1 MIAMKYLSVK
11 LTRNEIVV
19 GWIYYCIQLLVLPS
33 IIVFVNLLVGSPLS
47 ETLCN
52 VLYFCINFLVV
63 AVVFR
68 HYLLENLKIA
78 VQSPFRCLGFTALA
92 ILAYWFLSIF
102 VQYFIL
108 FMDPDFFNVNDA
120 YIDSMAQ
127 DNYALISLS
136 TIVLVPVVEECL
148 YRGLMFGA
156 IYNRN
161 KLAAYLFSGIIF
173 SLVHIIGYIG
183 LYDWSTL
190 LLCLLQ
196 YLPAGLCLGW
206 AYAKTDTVWAPVMM
220 HITINLISVSA
231 MR

>member
-1 MIAMKYLSVK
+1 MKQLSVK

-19 GWIYYCIQLLVLPS
+19 GWIYYCLQLLVLPS
-33 IIVFVNLLVGSPLS
+33 AIFLINVLAGSPLS

-52 VLYFCINFLVV
+52 FVFFCVNFLVI

-68 HYLLENLKIA
+68 HYLLENLKTA
-78 VQSPFRCLGFTALA
+78 MEAPLRCLGCAA
-92 ILAYWFLSIF
+92 MGIAAYWLLSIV
-102 VQYFIL
+102 VQFFIL

-127 DNYALISLS
+127 ENFTLIFIS
-136 TIVLVPVVEECL
+136 TVVLVPVVEECL

-161 KLAAYLFSGIIF
+161 KITAYLLTSVVFSM
-173 SLVHIIGYIG
+173 VHIIGYIG
-183 LYDWSTL
+183 MYDWFTL
-190 LLCLLQ
+190 SLCLLQ
-196 YLPAGLCLGW
+196 YLPAGLCLAW
-206 AYAKTDTVWAPVMM
+206 AYARADSVWAPILM
-220 HITINLISVSA
+220 HITINLLSVSA